1 MVSWVILIYIA
12 VLALAVVLMHLM
24 AILTIELQTK
34 KGYKAVYWIGFVFGP
49 LAWIYYIAMPD
60 LKIQK
65 AIQQI
70 SEKLNSEDK
79 ESN

>member
-1 MVSWVILIYIA
+1 MVSWVILLYI
-12 VLALAVVLMHLM
+12 LMLAVAVVVMHVM
-24 AILTIELQTK
+24 ATLTIDLQVR
-34 KGYKAVYWIGFVFGP
+34 KGYKAKYWIGFVFGP
-49 LAWIYYIAMPD
+49 LAWLYYLAMPD

>member
-1 MVSWVILIYIA
+1 MKLI
-12 VLALAVVLMHLM
+12 
-24 AILTIELQTK
+24 K
-34 KGYKAVYWIGFVFGP
+34 RGYNPNFLIGFIFGP
-49 LAWIYYIAMPD
+49 LSWIYCIALPD
-60 LKIQK
+60 LKVQK